1 MNEKDLKEYENNIK
15 LVSSLKKSNKY
26 SYISGKQITDV
37 DTGTRFYDFQG
48 IRLPSVTTILAK
60 TKNQSYLTA
69 WKNKVGHEKAE
80 SIKNLS
86 SKRGTAMHKFLESH
100 IQGVGYDDLTP
111 IGCEAK
117 PMAQKIIEMG
127 LTPISEYYGSEVMLH
142 YPGLYAGSTDLVCL
156 HNGLETIVDFKQSNR
171 PKKEE
176 WIEDYYIQIAAYAM
190 AHDAYYGSTIEQGV
204 IMVCTPDLYYQE
216 FKVSGAELK
225 SWKHKFL
232 KRLDHYHE
240 LIHDEK
246 ERAKIDPN
254 KLLKEFEED
263 GQSKEFEALA
273 IKVRNGEVPP
283 DEVFDHFRN
292 QEFLKHFKNK
302 YRKEIHGMS
311 PDYLRKI
318 GYKKP
323 TKKVK

>member
-1 MNEKDLKEYENNIK
+1 MT
-15 LVSSLKKSNKY
+15 LKKSNKY

-48 IRLPSVTTILAK
+48 MRLPSVTTVLAK
-60 TKNQSYLTA
+60 TKNQAYLTR
-69 WKNKVGHEKAE
+69 WKNKVGHEQAE
-80 SIKNLS
+80 AIKNLS

-100 IQGVGYDDLTP
+100 IEGVGYDDLRP

-127 LTPISEYYGSEVMLH
+127 LESVSEYHGSEVMLH
-142 YPGLYAGSTDLVCL
+142 YPGLYAGSTDLVCV
-156 HNGLETIVDFKQSNR
+156 HNGLETIVDFKQSNS
-171 PKKEE
+171 PKKKE
-176 WIEDYYIQIAAYAM
+176 WIEDYYAQIAAYAM

-216 FKVSGAELK
+216 FKVSGAELR

-240 LIHDEK
+240 LIFDEK
-246 ERAKIDPN
+246 ERTKVDQKI
-254 KLLKEFEED
+254 LLEEFEED
-263 GQSKEFEALA
+263 KQQKELEVLA
-273 IKVRNGEVPP
+273 VQVRNGEIPP
-283 DEVFDHFRN
+283 DEVFEHFRN
-292 QEFLKHFKNK
+292 EEFLRFFKNK

-323 TKKVK
+323 TKKER

>member
-1 MNEKDLKEYENNIK
+1 MT
-15 LVSSLKKSNKY
+15 LKKNNKY
-26 SYISGKQITDV
+26 NYIQGKQITDHA
-37 DTGTRFYDFQG
+37 TGTRYYDFQG
-48 IRLPSVTTILAK
+48 MRLPSVTTVLAK
-60 TKNQSYLTA
+60 TKNQEYLTA

-111 IGCEAK
+111 IGCQAK
-117 PMAQKIIEMG
+117 PMAQKIIEVG
-127 LTPISEYYGSEVMLH
+127 LTPISEYHGSEVMLH
-142 YPGLYAGSTDLVCL
+142 YPGLYAGSTDLVCT

-216 FKVSGAELK
+216 FKVSGAELR
-225 SWKHKFL
+225 SYKHKFL

-240 LIHDEK
+240 LIRDEK
-246 ERAKIDPN
+246 EIANIDTT
-254 KLLKEFEED
+254 KLLEEFED
-263 GQSKEFEALA
+263 DK
-273 IKVRNGEVPP
+273 
-283 DEVFDHFRN
+283 
-292 QEFLKHFKNK
+292 
-302 YRKEIHGMS
+302 
-311 PDYLRKI
+311 
-318 GYKKP
+318 
-323 TKKVK
+323 T